1 MTLTLIMHKESKK
14 IAIRCGTQSV
24 SYHDLYLKCRKLAD
38 ELTKYNV
45 DVIGLLMDNS
55 IEFIIGF
62 YGILLSEKSVLLL
75 NSNYG
80 QREVLELLNISA
92 VEVVVS
98 LSKFKA
104 KIPDNIQLVKIDNPQ
119 RSDNKTILNANRK
132 DDDVAI
138 IIPTS
143 GTTGI
148 PKLVMLTHDSLDYLI
163 QKIKQIHNV
172 KTGERELVV
181 LPLSSIYAVTTQL
194 LICIYAEMELII
206 LEGKFDIKNLFQVC
220 AKYRPIYSEM
230 VPTMLKAIAL
240 YYNPRDGYLSSLRR
254 ITLGGEKITADDLR
268 IIQEKFSDVIL
279 LQGYGMSESGALITE
294 KMYDDYKIKLDS
306 VGKPFGDVQ
315 IKIVS
320 DNDKKLGENEIGE
333 ILVKGPNMM
342 AGYFP
347 VRENFQDN
355 WFATGDLGYIDEDG
369 YLYICGRKK
378 NLIISSGYNV
388 MPEEIE
394 AIIMK
399 SEKVKEV
406 KVYGEKSYTT
416 GEIIVADVVFYDNDT
431 ADTIEL
437 QKFCK
442 RNLAAY
448 KIPKKINIVDKL
460 ERTIT
465 HKVRR

>member
-1 MTLTLIMHKESKK
+1 MKLQDYLIMHKESKK

-294 KMYDDYKIKLDS
+294 KMYDDYKIKVLVKKW
-306 VGKPFGDVQ
+306 VGKYS
-315 IKIVS
+315 IIYTAS
-320 DNDKKLGENEIGE
+320 KL
-333 ILVKGPNMM
+333 
-342 AGYFP
+342 
-347 VRENFQDN
+347 
-355 WFATGDLGYIDEDG
+355 
-369 YLYICGRKK
+369 C
-378 NLIISSGYNV
+378 
-388 MPEEIE
+388 
-394 AIIMK
+394 
-399 SEKVKEV
+399 
-406 KVYGEKSYTT
+406 
-416 GEIIVADVVFYDNDT
+416 VAMSFTV
-431 ADTIEL
+431 
-437 QKFCK
+437 
-442 RNLAAY
+442 
-448 KIPKKINIVDKL
+448 
-460 ERTIT
+460 
-465 HKVRR
+465 